1 MLSCHG
7 IGACHSQ
14 SPRGIYA
21 TMIATSVAI
30 SVASII
36 AIIIAIVVAIIVAI
50 IVATPAK
57 RANAGG
63 RATGSSASMAERAGL
78 PCASRAGD
86 PLPGTP
92 GPHASSS
99 PVATTRRRRSSQ
111 DLCVDC
117 PPGKHAALGAAR
129 CDSGPQGLPWQH
141 CPAAGDQ
148 PAEQQLDAGPQ
159 PLQFTVGGRRPM
171 SGQSYTEA
179 KGCGGASGHDHPPIS
194 RKAVLQRLPGMMD
207 LPPGP
212 LSGQSDTGVKG
223 CGGASSHDHPP
234 ISREAAPQR
243 AAKGAKYL
251 PGDMAIPCQ
260 STVPGRGTPGP
271 QGPDWP
277 PDLGPGEAYRGRD
290 PPSRAPLRHAQPAAS
305 AASLP
310 RPCRPAC
317 QWTVASWIL

>member
-1 MLSCHG
+1 M
-7 IGACHSQ
+7 
-14 SPRGIYA
+14 
-21 TMIATSVAI
+21 
-30 SVASII
+30 
-36 AIIIAIVVAIIVAI
+36 
-50 IVATPAK
+50 
-57 RANAGG
+57 
-63 RATGSSASMAERAGL
+63 
-78 PCASRAGD
+78 
-86 PLPGTP
+86 
-92 GPHASSS
+92 
-99 PVATTRRRRSSQ
+99 
-111 DLCVDC
+111 DC

-141 CPAAGDQ
+141 CHAAGDQ

-194 RKAVLQRLPGMMD
+194 R
-207 LPPGP
+207 
-212 LSGQSDTGVKG
+212 
-223 CGGASSHDHPP
+223 
-234 ISREAAPQR
+234 EAAPQR
-243 AAKGAKYL
+243 AAKGAKDL

-290 PPSRAPLRHAQPAAS
+290 PPSRAPLRQAQPAAS
-305 AASLP
+305 AAGPP